1 MSVEEILTYLHCEM
15 DQLDNEVSEYRSEMD
30 ECEIYS
36 KKYWLSHDKY
46 QAAFIKKHYLAKVL
60 KHI

>member
-1 MSVEEILTYLHCEM
+1 M